1 MDDLIS
7 PIRAVCVL
15 DPGIDRAETPV
26 HLYAETR
33 AAGLV
38 VPIPGAHLRWAT
50 MRPLTVGD
58 FVAVDSM
65 PTNPA
70 KLLQAFRL
78 SCESVENFS
87 GPGVSLKPTKPH
99 RLPDGRERMI
109 WGDDDLQRLA
119 SELGLGFIYELG
131 QVAYERAVAGNGW
144 SGSVSYM
151 LPQSSVHAL
160 ALIELRLAEQNKAN
174 DGTRS
179 SERSAESSTP
189 TPGAS

>member
-1 MDDLIS
+1 MDDLVS

-33 AAGLV
+33 AAALV
-38 VPIPGAHLRWAT
+38 VPLPGAHLRWAT

-65 PTNPA
+65 PTSPS

-78 SCESVENFS
+78 SCEGVENFAA
-87 GPGVSLKPTKPH
+87 PGVALKPTKPH
-99 RLPDGRERMI
+99 RMPDGRERMI

-119 SELGLGFIYELG
+119 SELGLGFVYELG
-131 QVAYERAVAGNGW
+131 GVAYERAVAGNGW
-144 SGSVSYM
+144 SGSVSYT

-160 ALIELRLAEQNKAN
+160 ALIELRLAEQSHG
-174 DGTRS
+174 DGGTHS
-179 SERSAESSTP
+179 SEKSAES
-189 TPGAS
+189 